1 MSRKNIRQAKRS
13 ASLAAATTTAKANKQ
28 FVMNVV
34 EKSVS
39 ATRADMAVRKT
50 ALDMARK
57 AEEPKFF
64 PLQNLLTEIMMDTH
78 LFSQVQNRTNKSVA
92 ASFLITDLNGTT
104 NEELTTAL
112 QNATWVTTLNREIV
126 NSRFF
131 GHSLIEFY
139 LEQLA
144 GKTPLESLR
153 ARLIKR
159 TNVDPRNGL
168 FYPDYS
174 EDKFIKYRE
183 IPEYDKWVVEFGQEN
198 DLGILTNCI
207 PHVLMKRFAQSC
219 WSELCEIYGIPPR
232 ILKTNTQDA
241 SMLNRGKQMLQD
253 MGAAAWMI
261 IDETEEFQFAQ
272 GVSTNG
278 DVYKNLIQLCNNE
291 NSMAIQGAVIGQ
303 DTANGNRSKEES
315 SQDLLQDLVNS
326 DLALLEQYWNSTVIP
341 ALQLAGILP
350 ANILFAYP
358 KAEDLDKLWTMTKE
372 ALQYYDVPAEWVN
385 DTFGIPVEPKKT
397 IEPTKTQALHLNF
410 GDGLFV

>member
-1 MSRKNIRQAKRS
+1 MARQQIRQAKRS
-13 ASLAAATTTAKANKQ
+13 AALAAATTTAKPNKQ

-39 ATRADMAVRKT
+39 TTRADMAVRKT

-57 AEEPKFF
+57 AEEPKFY

-78 LFSQVQNRTNKSVA
+78 LFSQVQNRINKSVA

-104 NEELTTAL
+104 NEEVTNAL

-126 NSRFF
+126 RSRFF
-131 GHSLIEFY
+131 GHSLIELY
-139 LEQLA
+139 YDANQILQ
-144 GKTPLESLR
+144 T
-153 ARLIKR
+153 RLIKR

-168 FYPDYS
+168 FYPDYA

-183 IPEYDKWVVEFGQEN
+183 IPEYGKWVLEFGEPY

-315 SQDLLQDLVNS
+315 SQDLLQDLVTS

-341 ALQLAGILP
+341 ALQAIGAIP
-350 ANILFAYP
+350 ANVVFSYP
-358 KAEDLDKLWTMTKE
+358 KAEDLDKLWSMVKD
-372 ALQYYDVPAEWVN
+372 ALTNYDINPEWIK
-385 DTFGIPVEPKKT
+385 DTFGIPVEKKVT
-397 IEPTKTQALHLNF
+397 IEQPKTQGLHLSF